1 MQIKITR
8 RRKNSM
14 FPSSLLL
21 LVGGESGGAVLLLV
35 VLLLVAVVVGEAV
48 ATVAASEVVVLVVL
62 QGRDKTSIQPFHAS
76 ILLLYSLP
84 MQRISGK
91 LRKNSIEAHAW
102 PLAPLYGLNWSCCCC
117 CCCWA

>member
-1 MQIKITR
+1 
-8 RRKNSM
+8 M

-62 QGRDKTSIQPFHAS
+62 QGRDKTSILPFHAS
-76 ILLLYSLP
+76 ILLRTL
-84 MQRISGK
+84 QFTHA
-91 LRKNSIEAHAW
+91 AHFWKAKEKFNRSSC
-102 PLAPLYGLNWSCCCC
+102 LAARSAVWVELVMLLLLLLLLGIGVPRRPSV
-117 CCCWA
+117 